1 MALIGFLKLKPASVR
16 AKPAAFAGTLPARR
30 SSKTSP
36 FPLGWILSLFVAITL
51 VSLQH
56 QENRHTLQLQQMMVN
71 ITSPLLKWAEK
82 PVQFISA
89 VMLYFSDHHQLTLEN
104 AALKVQNQY
113 LLRRQHQ
120 YQHSIVENLQL
131 RQALNVAKALEPF
144 HTIARVVG
152 HSYNGASSSLIVN
165 TQGLEQIEKD
175 SPVLSTCGSLLGR
188 VISDQ
193 TSTARVMLLTD
204 VNSRIPVQ
212 LEDTREHAIIAGDN
226 SAHLRLTHLEKS
238 TKIKVGTRLLTSA
251 FGGVFPAGIPVAE
264 VISVEGDLIKAKPCA
279 QFNNLD
285 YVLLLS

>member
-1 MALIGFLKLKPASVR
+1 MALIGFLKLKPASIR

-30 SSKTSP
+30 SSKSSS
-36 FPLGWILSLFVAITL
+36 FPLGWVLSFFIAVTL
-51 VSLQH
+51 ISLQR
-56 QENRHTLQLQQMMVN
+56 QENRYALQLQQTMVN
-71 ITSPLLKWAEK
+71 ITSPLLKWVEK

-89 VMLYFSDHHQLTLEN
+89 VGLYFSDHHQLTLEN

-120 YQHSIVENLQL
+120 HQHAVLENIQL
-131 RQALNVAKALEPF
+131 RQALNVATALEPF

-152 HSYNGASSSLIVN
+152 HSYNGVSSALIIN

-193 TSTARVMLLTD
+193 TSTARVMLLND

-238 TKIKVGTRLLTSA
+238 TKVKVGTRLLTSA

-264 VISVEGDLIKAKPCA
+264 IVSVDGDSIKAKPCA
-279 QFNNLD
+279 QFSNLD